1 MRQRLCDDQMK
12 KGSFFAFLFRVVSG
26 KIGVRLQESS
36 FRDTT
41 TFAAKVCTF
50 TRSDVKLHK
59 LHIRP
64 HFLFGQSYVSI
75 SDPHIPP

>member
-12 KGSFFAFLFRVVSG
+12 KGSFFAFLFRVLSG
-26 KIGVRLQESS
+26 KIGVRLQESG

-50 TRSDVKLHK
+50 ICSDV
-59 LHIRP
+59 
-64 HFLFGQSYVSI
+64 
-75 SDPHIPP
+75 